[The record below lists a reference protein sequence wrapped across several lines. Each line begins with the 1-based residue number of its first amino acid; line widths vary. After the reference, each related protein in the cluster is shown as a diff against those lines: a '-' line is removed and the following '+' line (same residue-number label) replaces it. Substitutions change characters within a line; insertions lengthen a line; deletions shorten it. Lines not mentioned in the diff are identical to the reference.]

1 MRIINYTYPAARS
14 FVPASAFAGRSPYAG
29 LESQI
34 DRLFDSAVAGF
45 VNPAPF
51 AVDLYEDKDNAY
63 VRAELPGVTREDVAV
78 EIVEGDLRIQAS
90 RKAPAGEAGETVSLS
105 RSVTLPDEVQAD
117 RVTAAYLD
125 GVLTV
130 TLPKREAAKP
140 RKVTVSVN

>member
-14 FVPASAFAGRSPYAG
+14 FVPAPAYVGRSPYSG

-34 DRLFDSAVAGF
+34 DRLFDSALAGF

-51 AVDLYEDKDNAY
+51 AVDLYEDKENAY

-117 RVTAAYLD
+117 RVTAAYAD